1 MINPEKSE
9 QEPQLLESLLINRKV
24 SWTEEAVKHQNLIIS
39 FIIGVLLAGSIGVI
53 IYLYIL

>member
-24 SWTEEAVKHQNLIIS
+24 SWTLKHQNLIIS